1 MTYND
6 IMITIIFYILAAMT
20 LGSAVMTVVSRNP
33 VNSAVFMIVC
43 FFTIA
48 GHMLMLDAQ
57 FLALVQILVYSGAIM
72 VLVLFTLMLM
82 NLKEEHEPRKKIISR
97 VAAVV
102 SAGLAMLVM
111 LAVLVRADGA
121 MQEACSAGV
130 DFTSAKVIGEVLMN
144 EYLLPFE
151 FVSILLITAMIGAV
165 LISKREKNA

>member
-1 MTYND
+1 
-6 IMITIIFYILAAMT
+6 MITIIFYILAAMT

-72 VLVLFTLMLM
+72 VLVLFTIMLM
-82 NLKEEHEPRKKIISR
+82 NLHKDHEPKKKVVSR
-97 VAAVV
+97 VAAAV
-102 SAGLAMLVM
+102 SAGLVMLV
-111 LAVLVRADGA
+111 LLTVLVRADGA
-121 MQEACSAGV
+121 MAEAHVAGV
-130 DFTSAKVIGEVLMN
+130 DFTSARAIGEVLMN
-144 EYLLPFE
+144 EDLLPFE

-165 LISKREKNA
+165 LISKKEKL